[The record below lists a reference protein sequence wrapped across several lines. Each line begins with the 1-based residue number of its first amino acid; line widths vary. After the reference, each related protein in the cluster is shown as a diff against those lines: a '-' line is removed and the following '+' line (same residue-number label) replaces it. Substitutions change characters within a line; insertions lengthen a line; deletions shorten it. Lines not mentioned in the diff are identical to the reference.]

1 MLPVTSPMTNQ
12 KIGVLMGGDSSER
25 EISLR
30 SGRAMEAALRRRG
43 YHVVGLVV
51 SPSAAMDLK
60 KEGIEIAVIA
70 LHGRGGEDGAI
81 QGLLEVMGIPY
92 TGSGIAASAIGMNKV
107 LTKRLLEY
115 HGLPTPRYA
124 VLRGSIQDHLSL
136 PLGFELPVVLKPACE
151 GSTIGVSI
159 VREERDFPA
168 AVQQAF
174 SYGPM
179 VLVEDYIDGQETTV
193 GILEEEPLPVIE
205 IVPKEEFYNY
215 EAKYTPGKTEYIL
228 PARLP
233 LATYRELQRLAVRV
247 HQAIGCEG
255 YSRVDMRV
263 DRKFRPFV
271 LEINTLPGMTESSL
285 LPKAAQEAGIGYDDL
300 VEKILASALK
310 KRGSA
315 GKGNQK

>member
-1 MLPVTSPMTNQ
+1 MSVLTSQ
-12 KIGVLMGGDSSER
+12 RIGVLMGGDSSER
-25 EISLR
+25 EVSLR
-30 SGRAMEAALRRRG
+30 SGGAMEAALCRRG
-43 YHVVGLVV
+43 YHVTGLDVG
-51 SPSAAMDLK
+51 PSVAMDLK

-92 TGSGIAASAIGMNKV
+92 TGSGIAASAIEMNKV
-107 LTKRLLEY
+107 LTKRLLEQ

-124 VLRGSIQDHLSL
+124 VLRGSVQDHLTL
-136 PLGFELPVVLKPACE
+136 PLGFELPVVLKPVCE

-159 VREERDFPA
+159 VREERDFSSA
-168 AVQQAF
+168 LEQAF

-179 VLVEDYIDGQETTV
+179 VLVEDYIDGQEATV

-233 LATYRELQRLAVRV
+233 LATYREVQQLAVNV
-247 HQAIGCEG
+247 HQAIGCDG
-255 YSRVDMRV
+255 YSRVDIRV

-285 LPKAAQEAGIGYDDL
+285 LPKAAKEA
-300 VEKILASALK
+300 
-310 KRGSA
+310 
-315 GKGNQK
+315 

>member
-1 MLPVTSPMTNQ
+1 MPVLTNQ

-25 EISLR
+25 EVSLR

-43 YHVVGLVV
+43 YRVVGLDVN
-51 SPSAAMDLK
+51 PSVAMDLK
-60 KEGIEIAVIA
+60 NNGIEIAVIA

-81 QGLLEVMGIPY
+81 QGLLEVMDIPY
-92 TGSGIAASAIGMNKV
+92 TGSGITASAIGMNKV

-124 VLRGSIQDHLSL
+124 VLRGSVQERLGL
-136 PLGFELPVVLKPACE
+136 PLGFELPVVLKPTCE

-159 VREERDFPA
+159 VREEQNFSSA
-168 AVQQAF
+168 LEQAF

-179 VLVEDYIDGQETTV
+179 VLVEDYIDGQEATV
-193 GILEEEPLPVIE
+193 GILDEEPLTVIE

-233 LATYRELQRLAVRV
+233 LATYREVQQLAIKV

-255 YSRVDMRV
+255 YSRVDIRV
-263 DRKFRPFV
+263 DRKFKPFV

-285 LPKAAQEAGIGYDDL
+285 LPKAAQEAGIGYDEL

-310 KRGSA
+310 KRRNVGRKSQ
-315 GKGNQK
+315 G

>member
-1 MLPVTSPMTNQ
+1 MPVLTSQ

-25 EISLR
+25 EVSLR
-30 SGRAMEAALRRRG
+30 SGRAIEAALRRRG
-43 YHVVGLVV
+43 YHVVGLDV
-51 SPSAAMDLK
+51 SQLVAMDLK
-60 KEGIEIAVIA
+60 NNGIEIVMIA

-92 TGSGIAASAIGMNKV
+92 TGSGITASAIGMNKV

-124 VLRGSIQDHLSL
+124 VLRGSVQDNLSL
-136 PLGFELPVVLKPACE
+136 PLGFELPVVVKPACE

-159 VREERDFPA
+159 VREERDFSIA
-168 AVQQAF
+168 MQLAF
-174 SYGPM
+174 SYGSS
-179 VLVEDYIDGQETTV
+179 VLVEDYIDGQEVTV
-193 GILEEEPLPVIE
+193 GILEEEPLPAIE
-205 IVPKEEFYNY
+205 MVPKEEFYNY

-233 LATYRELQRLAVRV
+233 LPTYREVQQLAVKV

-310 KRGSA
+310 KRRTT
-315 GKGNQK
+315 GKGSQR

>member
-1 MLPVTSPMTNQ
+1 
-12 KIGVLMGGDSSER
+12 MGGDSSER
-25 EISLR
+25 EVSLR
-30 SGRAMEAALRRRG
+30 SGGAMEAALCRRG
-43 YHVVGLVV
+43 YHVTGLDVG
-51 SPSAAMDLK
+51 PSVAMDLK

-107 LTKRLLEY
+107 LTKRLLEQ

-124 VLRGSIQDHLSL
+124 VLRGSVQDHLTL
-136 PLGFELPVVLKPACE
+136 PLGFELPVVLKPVCE

-159 VREERDFPA
+159 VREERDFSSA
-168 AVQQAF
+168 LEQAF

-179 VLVEDYIDGQETTV
+179 VLVEDYIDGQEATV

-233 LATYRELQRLAVRV
+233 LATYREVQQLAVNV
-247 HQAIGCEG
+247 HQAIGCDG
-255 YSRVDMRV
+255 YSRVDIRV

-285 LPKAAQEAGIGYDDL
+285 LPKAAKEAGIGYDDL

-310 KRGSA
+310 KSKSG
-315 GKGNQK
+315 GKRSRT

>member
-1 MLPVTSPMTNQ
+1 MPVLTSQ

-25 EISLR
+25 EVSLR

-43 YHVVGLVV
+43 YHVAGLVV
-51 SPSAAMDLK
+51 SSSVAMDLK
-60 KEGIEIAVIA
+60 KEEIEIAVIA

-92 TGSGIAASAIGMNKV
+92 TGSGIAASAIGINKV

-124 VLRGSIQDHLSL
+124 VLRGSVQDHLSL

-159 VREERDFPA
+159 VREERDFSSA
-168 AVQQAF
+168 LEQAF

-179 VLVEDYIDGQETTV
+179 VLVEDYIDGQEATV

-233 LATYRELQRLAVRV
+233 LATYREVQQLAVKV
-247 HQAIGCEG
+247 HQAIDCEG

-263 DRKFRPFV
+263 DRKFRPFA
-271 LEINTLPGMTESSL
+271 LEINTLPGMTETSL
-285 LPKAAQEAGIGYDDL
+285 LPKAAQDAGIGYDDL
-300 VEKILASALK
+300 VERILASALK
-310 KRGSA
+310 KSRNA
-315 GKGNQK
+315 GKRSQR

>member
-1 MLPVTSPMTNQ
+1 MAPLTKK

-25 EISLR
+25 EVSLR

-43 YHVVGLVV
+43 YRVTGLDV
-51 SPSAAMDLK
+51 SAEIAVNLK
-60 KEGIEIAVIA
+60 KEGIEVAIIA

-81 QGLLEVMGIPY
+81 QGLLEIMGIPY
-92 TGSGIAASAIGMNKV
+92 SGSGIAASAIGMNKV

-115 HGLPTPRYA
+115 HTLPTPRYA
-124 VLRGSIQDHLSL
+124 VLRGSGRDRLSL
-136 PLGFELPVVLKPACE
+136 PLGFNLPIVLKPACE

-159 VREERDFPA
+159 VREAQDFSSALER
-168 AVQQAF
+168 AF
-174 SYGPM
+174 SYGQL
-179 VLVEDYIDGQETTV
+179 VLVEDYIDGQEATV
-193 GILEEEPLPVIE
+193 GILDDEPLPVIE
-205 IVPKEEFYNY
+205 IVPKEDFYNY

-233 LATYRELQRLAVRV
+233 DPTYREVQQLAVKV

-255 YSRVDMRV
+255 YSRVDMRL

-271 LEINTLPGMTESSL
+271 LEINTLPGMTETSL
-285 LPKAAQEAGIGYDDL
+285 LPKAAQDAGIGYDDL

-310 KRGSA
+310 KSEGTGRG
-315 GKGNQK
+315 GRR